1 MYKTDILKSLFIGR
15 IVRLD
20 SNLAYLQT
28 IKYYIEVLLDKIS
41 IGVMTKIGMFFKP
54 YKSLQKNETKTQFYF

>member
-41 IGVMTKIGMFFKP
+41 IGVMTKIGMFI
-54 YKSLQKNETKTQFYF
+54 KSLRKNETKTQFYF

>member
-1 MYKTDILKSLFIGR
+1 MYKTDVLKSLFIGR

-28 IKYYIEVLLDKIS
+28 IKYDKEVLLDKIS
-41 IGVMTKIGMFFKP
+41 IRVMTKIGMFFKP